1 MNAYINGRVHKKP
14 CIGGTGFSLL
24 LKSGASV
31 GAFNP
36 ALSSAEPVKG
46 SGMSKSLEE
55 RLSKLAVQPV
65 GRKPK
70 NIVFNI

>member
-14 CIGGTGFSLL
+14 CIGGSGFSLL

-55 RLSKLAVQPV
+55 R
-65 GRKPK
+65 
-70 NIVFNI
+70 